1 MSTRQLRA
9 RLDRL
14 TRFARTAVGQDRD
27 GVHNFTNSGR
37 THSQE
42 EAKRAVDAAIPAAT
56 GVPHTMMEHIREAVK
71 ANVSDGELTRLLCL
85 PAEKLIGDLDREHLV
100 SLIVANRLARERALE
115 DKIPP
120 TELAKVG
127 QASGNTLLANANA
140 KARQAATAPPAVIP
154 GDNAKVTE
162 HDDLDP
168 AWQKFREERAKLTA
182 A

>member
-1 MSTRQLRA
+1 MSARQLRA

-14 TRFARTAVGQDRD
+14 TLSFRTAVGQDRD

-56 GVPHTMMEHIREAVK
+56 GVPHTTMEHIREAVK

-85 PAEKLIGDLDREHLV
+85 PAEKLIGELDREHLV
-100 SLIVANRLARERALE
+100 SLIVANRLARDRCIKEQ
-115 DKIPP
+115 IQP
-120 TELAKVG
+120 TDLARVG
-127 QASGNTLLANANA
+127 KASGDTLLANANTKA
-140 KARQAATAPPAVIP
+140 KQSPAAPPTP
-154 GDNAKVTE
+154 SDDAKVIERTAT
-162 HDDLDP
+162 LDP
-168 AWQKFREERAKLTA
+168 AWAAWKKEVREAMDA